1 MGKKK
6 YELIPSDKEGLYRI
20 KALHNFSDVEKGE
33 IGGYVSSEDN
43 LSHDGDCWIYGD
55 AIVRDNARV
64 CSNAKVSGNAE
75 VRDNAVVCENAWVH
89 GSANVYGNAR
99 VCSNARV
106 FCGAEVCDDAWV
118 HGSATIDGYAVVRCD
133 AEVHDNAYVYGNAI
147 VSGTATIGGN
157 AEICGYAVIA
167 KKIGDYM
174 TFQDTWSSGRY
185 FTWTRSNNMWR
196 VGCFYGTDEELI
208 KKAYTES
215 EESGKMYELY
225 VNLVK
230 EVLKVSDSFAESK

>member
-1 MGKKK
+1 MKKK
-6 YELIPSDKEGLYRI
+6 YELVPSDKEGLFRV
-20 KALHNFSDVEKGE
+20 KALRYFGDVEKGE
-33 IGGYVSSEDN
+33 IGGYVSGEDN
-43 LSHDGDCWIYGD
+43 LSHDGDCWIYNN

-64 CSNAKVSGNAE
+64 CSNVKVSGNAE

-89 GSANVYGNAR
+89 GSAKVCGNAR

-106 FCGAEVCDDAWV
+106 FCDAEVCDDAWV
-118 HGSATIDGYAVVRCD
+118 HGSATIDGNAIVRCD

-147 VSGTATIGGN
+147 VSGTATIGGD
-157 AEICGYAVIA
+157 AEIGGYAVIA

-185 FTWTRSNNMWR
+185 FTWTRSNNMWK
-196 VGCFYGTDEELI
+196 VGCFYGTSEELI
-208 KKAYTES
+208 KKAYADGEL
-215 EESGKMYELY
+215 SGKMYELH

-230 EVLKVSDSFAESK
+230 EMLKAEQEFAEYK